1 MSADVKRS
9 YSPAGRRFN
18 ATATIIFPRVSA
30 FLPDILDSITTHDMQ
45 VVASAGRHIVLSSF
59 GFATVEAGEGTLA
72 LTVST
77 DEADHLNRLKQAL
90 AGPIG
95 FIAQS
100 EKLTLRWEGDNT
112 GPSVPNDLRELQVV
126 RTHAVTPK
134 VKRIVFAGRDLSR
147 YDRPDQIHCRLL
159 FQPAGISDPQWP
171 KLGDD
176 GRIVWPASGPL
187 PSRVYTVREIDAAA
201 GLITIDFFLH
211 ECPGPAT
218 RWAIDARPGSMVGML
233 GPAGN
238 GPKPADWYL
247 LAGDETGLPGI
258 ARILADLPEQACG
271 VALVEVDSDADE
283 QPLRHPPGMEL
294 RWLHRAGA
302 APGTSN
308 VLIEGVRSCTWPRDL
323 VSAFFWGGCELQTF
337 RQIHRH
343 LREEVGLPRD
353 RRVLYS
359 HWHRGMSEEDII
371 AAGSKAYLP

>member
-1 MSADVKRS
+1 MSADAKRS
-9 YSPAGRRFN
+9 SGSAGRRFN
-18 ATATIIFPRVSA
+18 ATATIAFPRVSA
-30 FLPDILDSITTHDMQ
+30 FLPDILDSIATHDMQ
-45 VVASAGRHIVLSSF
+45 VVASDGRHIVSSPF
-59 GFATVEAGEGTLA
+59 GVATVEASEGTLA
-72 LTVST
+72 LAVGT
-77 DEADHLNRLKQAL
+77 DEAEHLNRLKHAL

-95 FIAQS
+95 FIARS
-100 EKLTLRWEGDNT
+100 ENLALHWSGDIT
-112 GPSVPNDLRELQVV
+112 GPSLPDDLRELRVV
-126 RTHAVTPK
+126 RTHVVTPR

-159 FQPAGISDPQWP
+159 FQPKGISDPQWP
-171 KLGDD
+171 KLDDD
-176 GRIVWPASGPL
+176 GRIVWPESGTL
-187 PSRVYTVREIDAAA
+187 SSRVYTIREIDAAT

-238 GPKPADWYL
+238 GPRPADWYL

-258 ARILADLPEQACG
+258 ARILAGLPERARG
-271 VALVEVDSDADE
+271 VALVEVDRAEDE
-283 QPLRHPPGMEL
+283 QLLRRPAGVEL

-302 APGTSN
+302 APGTST
-308 VLIEGVRSCTWPRDL
+308 VLIEGVRACTWPHDL
-323 VSAFFWGGCELQTF
+323 ASAFFWGGSELQTF
-337 RQIHRH
+337 RAIHRH

-371 AAGSKAYLP
+371 AAGSEAYLP